1 MCIFILLLFLTICMC
16 CVYLDLRIV
25 GLRRVCSTTLRY
37 ATYPTRFAIRDS
49 SIAFENFFFSF
60 VLNLIDFLVF
70 LLLYLVTTIYTSA
83 SDTLNGSKRIGPRK
97 DKVQMEYIEEEKG
110 CVNKECI
117 KSS

>member
-49 SIAFENFFFSF
+49 SIAFENFFGLF
-60 VLNLIDFLVF
+60 
-70 LLLYLVTTIYTSA
+70 A
-83 SDTLNGSKRIGPRK
+83 SLSRNDNIHLRIGHTQWEQAHRSKKRQSPNG
-97 DKVQMEYIEEEKG
+97 VY
-110 CVNKECI
+110 
-117 KSS
+117 